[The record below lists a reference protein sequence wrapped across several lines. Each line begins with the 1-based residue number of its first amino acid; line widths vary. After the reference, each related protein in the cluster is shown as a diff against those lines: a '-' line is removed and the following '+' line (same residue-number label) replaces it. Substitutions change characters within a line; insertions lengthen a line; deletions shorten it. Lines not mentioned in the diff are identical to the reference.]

1 MWFAR
6 SWIYANAI
14 EEKRKSNAIKLNI
27 IHNQLGN
34 PTHLPPTTPPPHCLS
49 YEWGQ
54 SKRKP
59 GKSNQQTDNLK
70 NSMATSLH
78 SHRLS
83 QAGRDREGGREG
95 KRDREGSTGFSS
107 SDNSLHLPQLL
118 EALGAS
124 RATWAASKLIF
135 DCELL
140 ASKFGSISN
149 RCSLPTPSAIRLC
162 NQSSAWLRS
171 NGRGQLSVCVCVWG
185 REHFWPDCT
194 QPQLLPHSK
203 LKIKFRKHAR
213 EAFDVRRLHLPRNN
227 ISYAK
232 KKQQQSRKLKKNN
245 TKLTWERRTT
255 KQSREEEERKHFS
268 QASIWNKH

>member
-171 NGRGQLSVCVCVWG
+171 NGRGQLSVCVCVGGSIFGLTAHSHSFCHTQNWKSNSENTLEKPLTCAVFTC
-185 REHFWPDCT
+185 RETTFLM
-194 QPQLLPHSK
+194 Q
-203 LKIKFRKHAR
+203 R
-213 EAFDVRRLHLPRNN
+213 
-227 ISYAK
+227 
-232 KKQQQSRKLKKNN
+232 KNN
-245 TKLTWERRTT
+245 
-255 KQSREEEERKHFS
+255 
-268 QASIWNKH
+268 NKAEN